1 MGDTYL
7 TGVVILKE
15 MPVAPVPQVEVDDI
29 SCEKAPHALGQGLGA
44 RPHQEVKMLCEAL
57 NYVKLSFFISG
68 LPFIV
73 SLWLIFYY
81 T

>member
-7 TGVVILKE
+7 TGVAILKE

-44 RPHQEVKMLCEAL
+44 RPHQ
-57 NYVKLSFFISG
+57 
-68 LPFIV
+68 
-73 SLWLIFYY
+73 
-81 T
+81 